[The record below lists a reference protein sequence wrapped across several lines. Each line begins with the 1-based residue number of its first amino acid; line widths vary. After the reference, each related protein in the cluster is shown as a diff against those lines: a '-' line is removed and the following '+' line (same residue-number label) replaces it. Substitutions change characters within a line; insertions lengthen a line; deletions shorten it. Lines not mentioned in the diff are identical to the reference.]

1 MSCYPTNLAE
11 PYKHNPTN
19 GPSLGI
25 CRVTRQITLRN
36 LVKIS
41 CTSEGNF
48 ANKFNKSIRR
58 FQLQKPQTTSLLG
71 KTNGISGL
79 ITGQPIE
86 NTSDFA
92 GSFAELI
99 FLAYQHPQE

>member
-1 MSCYPTNLAE
+1 MSCYPTNHFA
-11 PYKHNPTN
+11 K
-19 GPSLGI
+19 LG
-25 CRVTRQITLRN
+25 QNQLQ
-36 LVKIS
+36 KQ
-41 CTSEGNF
+41 GNF

-58 FQLQKPQTTSLLG
+58 FPLQKPQTPTLLG
-71 KTNGISGL
+71 KINGISGL

-92 GSFAELI
+92 GSFAELF

>member
-1 MSCYPTNLAE
+1 VGQGQKPLLL
-11 PYKHNPTN
+11 K
-19 GPSLGI
+19 
-25 CRVTRQITLRN
+25 CRVTRQITLRK
-36 LVKIS
+36 LGKIS
-41 CTSEGNF
+41 CKSEGNF

-58 FQLQKPQTTSLLG
+58 FPLQKPQTPTLLG
-71 KTNGISGL
+71 KINGISGL

-92 GSFAELI
+92 GSFAEYI

>member
-1 MSCYPTNLAE
+1 MGQGQKPLLL
-11 PYKHNPTN
+11 K
-19 GPSLGI
+19 

-36 LVKIS
+36 LGKIS

-58 FQLQKPQTTSLLG
+58 FQLQKAQTPTLLG
-71 KTNGISGL
+71 KINGISGL
-79 ITGQPIE
+79 ITGQPVE

-92 GSFAELI
+92 ESFAELF